1 MLIKDARSSNIKIQE
16 EIRTQK
22 EEEKEK
28 QSPYNAQQQQPQLIK
43 AVGQRQQINKN
54 ATGPRLYGIGS
65 LGSRDRAESCILCK
79 CPTGQSIYLF
89 TKQAALQIP

>member
-28 QSPYNAQQQQPQLIK
+28 QSPYNAQQQQQPQLIK
-43 AVGQRQQINKN
+43 AVGQRQ
-54 ATGPRLYGIGS
+54 
-65 LGSRDRAESCILCK
+65 
-79 CPTGQSIYLF
+79 
-89 TKQAALQIP
+89 

>member
-43 AVGQRQQINKN
+43 AVGQRQ
-54 ATGPRLYGIGS
+54 
-65 LGSRDRAESCILCK
+65 
-79 CPTGQSIYLF
+79 
-89 TKQAALQIP
+89 